1 VSPVEPLRKVIGAM
15 DRWQRRTP
23 WAGVPYAVMK
33 KFGDDNANLLVV
45 ALAWYGF
52 TAIFPLL
59 LVVVTLFGFIG
70 AQSIGT
76 GIIRTLHEF
85 PVIGTSFNPSS
96 PGALHGSTLGLVV
109 GLIGLVYGAQGV
121 TQTAQQA
128 MATIWH
134 VPQTQRTGFLPR
146 LGRSL
151 AGLVTIG
158 GAFIVNAFVTSYA
171 TGGTTSYAI
180 RIPVLAG
187 LLIINVAL
195 YFATF
200 TLLTPKV
207 IGPRGLLPGAILGAV
222 AFTALIT
229 VGTGLMTHQLRN
241 ASATY
246 GAFGT
251 VIGIVALLL
260 LLAKLSLYGAELNP
274 VLARRLYPRALPL
287 GGEPTDADQEVLAS
301 LARAEQRRDDQVIG
315 VGFGKDAAG
324 QAASDAFQ
332 QSRTP
337 PPSIPS
343 RSSQS
348 AAPDGN
354 QSDSA

>member
-1 VSPVEPLRKVIGAM
+1 VNPVEPLRKAIGAA
-15 DRWQRRTP
+15 DRWQRRSR

-33 KFGDDNANLLVV
+33 KFGDDNANLVVV

-59 LVVVTLFGFIG
+59 LVMMTVFGFIG
-70 AQSIGT
+70 ARSIGT
-76 GIIRTLHEF
+76 GILGTLHEF
-85 PVIGTSFNPSS
+85 PVIGTSFNPSNPS
-96 PGALHGSTLGLVV
+96 ALHGSALGLTV

-128 MATIWH
+128 MATVWH
-134 VPQTQRTGFLPR
+134 IPQTQRTGFLPR

-158 GAFIVNAFVTSYA
+158 GAFIVNAFITSYA
-171 TGGTTSYAI
+171 TAGTTSYVI

-187 LLIINVAL
+187 LLVINAAL
-195 YFATF
+195 YFLTF
-200 TLLTPKV
+200 TLLTAKA

-229 VGTGLMTHQLRN
+229 VGTGLLTHQLKN

-251 VIGIVALLL
+251 VIGIVTLLL
-260 LLAKLSLYGAELNP
+260 LLAKLSMYAAELNP

-287 GGEPTDADQEVLAS
+287 GGEPTDADQQVLAS
-301 LARAEQRRDDQVIG
+301 IAHAEQRRDDQVIG
-315 VGFGKDAAG
+315 VGFGEHAADE
-324 QAASDAFQ
+324 AASDAIK
-332 QSRTP
+332 QSRP
-337 PPSIPS
+337 PRP
-343 RSSQS
+343 
-348 AAPDGN
+348 
-354 QSDSA
+354 

>member
-1 VSPVEPLRKVIGAM
+1 VNPVEPLRKVIGAV
-15 DRWQRRTP
+15 DRWQRRVP
-23 WAGVPYAVMK
+23 WAGVPYAVVK
-33 KFGDDNANLLVV
+33 KFGDDNANLLAV

-59 LVVVTLFGFIG
+59 LVVVTIFGFIG

-85 PVIGTSFNPSS
+85 PVIGTSFNPAS
-96 PGALHGSTLGLVV
+96 PDALHGSTVGLII

-121 TQTAQQA
+121 TQTAQLA

-134 VPQTQRTGFLPR
+134 IPQTERTGFLPR

-171 TGGTTSYAI
+171 TGGTTSYAF
-180 RIPVLAG
+180 RVPVLAG
-187 LLIINVAL
+187 LLVINVAL
-195 YFATF
+195 YFLTF
-200 TLLTPKV
+200 TLLTAKA
-207 IGPRGLLPGAILGAV
+207 IGPRGFLPGAILGAV

-229 VGTGLMTHQLRN
+229 VGTGLMTHQLKN

-246 GAFGT
+246 GAFGS

-260 LLAKLSLYGAELNP
+260 LLAKLSLYAAELNP
-274 VLARRLYPRALPL
+274 VLARRLYPRALPM
-287 GGEPTDADQEVLAS
+287 GGEPTDADRQVLAS
-301 LARAEQRRDDQVIG
+301 IAHAEQRVDDQVIG
-315 VGFGKDAAG
+315 VGFGKDAADE
-324 QAASDAFQ
+324 AASDAIR
-332 QSRTP
+332 QSRP
-337 PPSIPS
+337 PRP
-343 RSSQS
+343 
-348 AAPDGN
+348 
-354 QSDSA
+354 

>member
-1 VSPVEPLRKVIGAM
+1 VNPVKPLLRVIGAV

-23 WAGVPYAVMK
+23 WAGVPYAVVK

-59 LVVVTLFGFIG
+59 LVVVEVFGFIG
-70 AQSIGT
+70 ARSIGNDV
-76 GIIRTLHEF
+76 IRTLHQF

-96 PGALHGSTLGLVV
+96 PSSLHGNTLGLVI

-128 MATIWH
+128 MATVWNI
-134 VPQTQRTGFLPR
+134 PQTERTGFLPR

-158 GAFIVNAFVTSYA
+158 GAFVVNAFATSYV
-171 TGGTTSYAI
+171 TGGTTSYAV
-180 RIPVLAG
+180 RVPVLAG

-195 YFATF
+195 YWLTF
-200 TLLTPKV
+200 TVLTAKV
-207 IGPRGLLPGAILGAV
+207 VGPRGLLPGAVLGAV

-229 VGTGLMTHQLRN
+229 VGTGLMTHELKN

-246 GAFGT
+246 GAFGS
-251 VIGIVALLL
+251 VIGIVVVLL
-260 LLAKLSLYGAELNP
+260 LLAKLSMYAAELNP
-274 VLARRLYPRALPL
+274 VLARRLYPRALPM
-287 GGEPTDADQEVLAS
+287 GGKPTDADRKVLAS
-301 LARAEQRRDDQVIG
+301 IVRAEQREDDQVIG
-315 VGFGKDAAG
+315 VGFGTDAAG
-324 QAASDAFQ
+324 QAASDATQ
-332 QSRTP
+332 QSRT
-337 PPSIPS
+337 S
-343 RSSQS
+343 R
-348 AAPDGN
+348 P
-354 QSDSA
+354 

>member
-1 VSPVEPLRKVIGAM
+1 MIGAV

-33 KFGDDNANLLVV
+33 KFGDDNANLVVV

-59 LVVVTLFGFIG
+59 LVMTTVLGDIG
-70 AQSIGT
+70 AQSLGT
-76 GIIRTLHEF
+76 GILNTLHQF
-85 PVIGTSFNPSS
+85 PVIGTSFNPAKPSS
-96 PGALHGSTLGLVV
+96 LHGSTLGLVV

-128 MATIWH
+128 MATVWH
-134 VPQTQRTGFLPR
+134 IPQTQRTGFLPR

-158 GAFIVNAFVTSYA
+158 GAFVVNAFITGYA

-187 LLIINVAL
+187 LLILNAVL
-195 YFATF
+195 YFVTF
-200 TLLTPKV
+200 TLLTAKA
-207 IGPRGLLPGAILGAV
+207 IGPRGLLPGAVLGGV

-229 VGTGLMTHQLRN
+229 VGSGLMTHQLKH
-241 ASATY
+241 ASSTY
-246 GAFGT
+246 GAFGS

-260 LLAKLSLYGAELNP
+260 LLAKLSMYAAELNP
-274 VLARRLYPRALPL
+274 VLSRRLYPRALPL
-287 GGEPTDADQEVLAS
+287 GGEPTDADRQVLAG
-301 LARAEQRRDDQVIG
+301 LAYAEQRREDEVIG
-315 VGFGKDAAG
+315 VGFGENAHREAATDAIK
-324 QAASDAFQ
+324 Q
-332 QSRTP
+332 T
-337 PPSIPS
+337 
-343 RSSQS
+343 RSYRS
-348 AAPDGN
+348 
-354 QSDSA
+354 